1 MATEKYIK
9 YTGDDTIVL
18 SCDPVVNRPRMK
30 YSKIICL
37 VFLGLF
43 FVSLFYIWF
52 AASETINSGLD
63 RPQWEENLTVW
74 HYFIAWGCLS
84 LIINGFLCFVTL
96 GLYSIIVW
104 AFRLRRRAIVN
115 RA

>member
-1 MATEKYIK
+1 MTTAKYIK
-9 YTGDDTIVL
+9 YNGDDTIVL
-18 SCDPVVNRPRMK
+18 SCAPVVNRPRMK
-30 YSKIICL
+30 HSKIICL

-52 AASETINSGLD
+52 AASETGLD

-74 HYFIAWGCLS
+74 HYFIAWGVLS

-104 AFRLRRRAIVN
+104 AFRHHRRAFVN
-115 RA
+115 